1 MEEKEKVLM
10 SNKDNKIIKVL
21 SVEDNPELATLMQK
35 VLFQDKTYAF
45 ELEAVDCLSLGLKRL
60 SEESFDILLLD
71 LILPDSQGLDTFIR
85 VHAQAPQIP
94 IIVLTGLENET
105 LAMEALRMGAQDYLV
120 KGKFDILLL
129 ERCIRY
135 AIERYEN
142 LEQLKRTKGAL
153 ALSEV
158 RFRNMIEK
166 DADGIIIVDS
176 NGVVRFANP
185 AAEVLFSCKAEEFL
199 GQLFGFPVVAGET
212 TELDI
217 VHGKAGKIIAEMRV
231 VEMDWEGERAYLASL
246 RDITERKRMIEELE
260 QTRQQELQLKD
271 QFLSHVS
278 HELRSPLSVIHQFV
292 TILSD
297 RLAGDLNAQQDEF
310 LEITLQNVNQL
321 RTMIDDL
328 LDVTRVGTGKLTFEP
343 RVISIAEVVAETLE
357 TFQTTSIERGVILLA
372 DIPGVL
378 PLIFADPQRLRQILI
393 NLIDNAF
400 KFTPKEGTITVRAQ
414 AFDQDPNFLCM
425 TVADT
430 GCGINSDDTK
440 NIFDRLFQGSN
451 IIDNSRKGLGLGL
464 YICKEL
470 VSLHGGQIWAES
482 QTGGGSTFSFTL
494 PILSLAKLFVSIPKD
509 LLTGPMALIAVEIF
523 PAGKRLLM
531 GDDELII
538 QEVRNVLKHCILL
551 DRDVLLPRVSSP
563 KFGENFLIVACT
575 EQKGAEALVRRIRG
589 QITYCEG
596 LQNTEF
602 HITISFT
609 MVNIPPK
616 YNAMPW
622 VHLAKY
628 IFNSIEGK
636 MKNGRIK
643 EEII

>member
-1 MEEKEKVLM
+1 MN
-10 SNKDNKIIKVL
+10 NKDNKIIKVL
-21 SVEDNPELATLMQK
+21 SVEDNPEIATLIRK
-35 VLFQDKTYAF
+35 VLAKDKTNTF
-45 ELEAVDCLSLGLKRL
+45 ELEVVDCLSLGLKRL
-60 SEESFDILLLD
+60 SERSFDIFLLD
-71 LILPDSQGLDTFIR
+71 LILPDSQGLDIFIR

-94 IIVLTGLENET
+94 IIVLTGLENEM

-120 KGKFDILLL
+120 KGQYDISLLA
-129 ERCIRY
+129 RCIRY
-135 AIERYEN
+135 AIERHEN

-185 AAEVLFSCKAEEFL
+185 AAGVLFSCKTEEFL

-212 TELDI
+212 TEIDI
-217 VHGKAGKIIAEMRV
+217 VHGKAGEIIAEMRV

-321 RTMIDDL
+321 GTMIDDL
-328 LDVTRVGTGKLTFEP
+328 LDVTRVGTGKLTLEP
-343 RVISIAEVVAETLE
+343 RVISIDEIVIETLE
-357 TFQTTSIERGVILLA
+357 TFQAISIEKGVVLSA

-378 PLIFADPQRLRQILI
+378 PLIFADPQRLRQILT

-414 AFDQDPNFLCM
+414 VFDQDPNFLCM

-430 GCGINSDDTK
+430 GCGINSDDIK
-440 NIFDRLFQGSN
+440 NVFDRLFQGSN
-451 IIDNSRKGLGLGL
+451 IINSARKGLGLGL

-470 VSLHGGQIWAES
+470 VSLHGGHIWAES
-482 QTGGGSTFSFTL
+482 QTGEGSTFYFTL
-494 PILSLAKLFVSIPKD
+494 PIFSPAKLFVSIPKD

-523 PAGKRLLM
+523 SAGKRLLM
-531 GDDELII
+531 GNDELII
-538 QEVRNVLKHCILL
+538 QEVQNVLKHCILL

-563 KFGENFLIVACT
+563 KFGENILIVACT

-602 HITISFT
+602 HTTISFT
-609 MVNIPPK
+609 MVDIPPK
-616 YNAMPW
+616 CNAMPW

>member
-1 MEEKEKVLM
+1 MN
-10 SNKDNKIIKVL
+10 NKDNKIIKVL

-35 VLFQDKTYAF
+35 VLPQDKTNTF
-45 ELEAVDCLSLGLKRL
+45 ELEVVDCLSRGLERL
-60 SEESFDILLLD
+60 SEGRFDILLLD
-71 LILPDSQGLDTFIR
+71 LNLPDSQGLDTFIR
-85 VHAQAPQIP
+85 VHTQVTQIP

-120 KGKFDILLL
+120 KGQFDIVLLT
-129 ERCIRY
+129 RFIRY

-142 LEQLKRTKGAL
+142 LEQLRRIKGAL
-153 ALSEV
+153 ALSEA

-166 DADGIIIVDS
+166 DADGILIVDS

-199 GQLFGFPVVAGET
+199 GQLFGFPLVAGET

-246 RDITERKRMIEELE
+246 RDITERKRMHEKLE
-260 QTRQQELQLKD
+260 QTRQQELELKD

-292 TILSD
+292 TILLD
-297 RLAGDLNAQQDEF
+297 RLAGDLNAQQNEF
-310 LEITLQNVNQL
+310 LEITVQNVNQL
-321 RTMIDDL
+321 RTMIDHL
-328 LDVTRVGTGKLTFEP
+328 LDVTRAGTGKLTIEP

-357 TFQTTSIERGVILLA
+357 TFQATSTERGVTLLA

-400 KFTPKEGTITVRAQ
+400 KFTPKEGTVTVRAQ
-414 AFDQDPNFLCM
+414 VFDQDPEFLCM

-440 NIFDRLFQGSN
+440 NIFNRLFQGSS
-451 IIDNSRKGLGLGL
+451 IIDTARKGLGLGL

-482 QTGGGSTFSFTL
+482 QTGKGSTFSFTL

-523 PAGKRLLM
+523 PASKRLLM
-531 GDDELII
+531 GDDEVII

-596 LQNTEF
+596 LKNTEF
-602 HITISFT
+602 HTTISFT
-609 MVNIPPK
+609 MVNIPPMS
-616 YNAMPW
+616 NAMPW
-622 VHLAKY
+622 VYLAKY

-636 MKNGRIK
+636 MKNDRIK

>member
-1 MEEKEKVLM
+1 MEEKEKFLM
-10 SNKDNKIIKVL
+10 NNKDNKIIKVL

-35 VLFQDKTYAF
+35 VLPQDKTNTF
-45 ELEAVDCLSLGLKRL
+45 ELEVVDCLSRGLERL
-60 SEESFDILLLD
+60 SEGRFDILLLD
-71 LILPDSQGLDTFIR
+71 LNLPDSQGLDTFIR
-85 VHAQAPQIP
+85 VHTQVTQIP

-120 KGKFDILLL
+120 KGQFDIVLLT
-129 ERCIRY
+129 RFIRY

-142 LEQLKRTKGAL
+142 LEQLRRIKGAL
-153 ALSEV
+153 ALSEA

-166 DADGIIIVDS
+166 DADGILIVDS

-199 GQLFGFPVVAGET
+199 GQLFGFPLVAGET

-246 RDITERKRMIEELE
+246 RDITERKRMHEKLE
-260 QTRQQELQLKD
+260 QTRQQELELKD

-292 TILSD
+292 TILLD
-297 RLAGDLNAQQDEF
+297 RLAGDLNAQQNEF
-310 LEITLQNVNQL
+310 LEITVQNVNQL
-321 RTMIDDL
+321 RTMIDHL
-328 LDVTRVGTGKLTFEP
+328 LDVTRAGTGKLTIEP

-357 TFQTTSIERGVILLA
+357 TFQATSTERGVTLLA

-400 KFTPKEGTITVRAQ
+400 KFTPKEGTVTVRAQ
-414 AFDQDPNFLCM
+414 VFDQDPEFLCM

-440 NIFDRLFQGSN
+440 NIFNRLFQGSS
-451 IIDNSRKGLGLGL
+451 IIDTARKGLGLGL

-482 QTGGGSTFSFTL
+482 QTGKGSTFSFTL

-523 PAGKRLLM
+523 PASKRLLM
-531 GDDELII
+531 GDDEVII

-596 LQNTEF
+596 LKNTEF
-602 HITISFT
+602 HTTISFT
-609 MVNIPPK
+609 MVNIPPMS
-616 YNAMPW
+616 NAMPW
-622 VHLAKY
+622 VYLAKY

-636 MKNGRIK
+636 MKNDRIK